1 MLGFFLHPKT
11 RRIDWWLITLLLLSL
26 VCFAGAAVTV
36 WTHSG

>member
-1 MLGFFLHPKT
+1 MLEFFRHPKT
-11 RRIDWWLITLLLLSL
+11 LRFDWWLIAQLLLSL

>member
-1 MLGFFLHPKT
+1 MLEFFRHPKT
-11 RRIDWWLITLLLLSL
+11 RRFDWWLIALLLLSL